1 MGQGGVHLCG
11 SAVGVRASTDD
22 QLVASVRLKAQLS
35 EWKFRIAKGYWCD
48 HHEYRAPIHW
58 TFTGPQAQEGVVKVP
73 TWVLGDLGRSDGWCM
88 QDLGRFQDRVCRQCG
103 FYQRRG
109 K

>member
-1 MGQGGVHLCG
+1 M
-11 SAVGVRASTDD
+11 
-22 QLVASVRLKAQLS
+22 RLKAQFS

-48 HHEYRAPIHW
+48 HKEYRPRIVENMTAE
-58 TFTGPQAQEGVVKVP
+58 QAMAGIQKVS
-73 TWVLGDLGRSDGWCM
+73 TWVLGDLGRDDGWCM

-103 FYQRRG
+103 FYQRRP